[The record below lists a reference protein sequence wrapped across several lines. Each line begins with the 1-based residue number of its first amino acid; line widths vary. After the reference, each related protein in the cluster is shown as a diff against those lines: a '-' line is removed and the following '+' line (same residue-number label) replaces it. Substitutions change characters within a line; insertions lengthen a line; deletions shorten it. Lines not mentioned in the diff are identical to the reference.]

1 MQLDEIALRLTEA
14 MLDND
19 KLPVDNKRPVKIV
32 EEYFKIFDVLS
43 KESKKRLFV

>member
-1 MQLDEIALRLTEA
+1 MQLDEIALRLTEV

-19 KLPVDNKRPVKIV
+19 KLPVDNKRTDRIV
-32 EEYFKIFDVLS
+32 EEYFKIFDALN